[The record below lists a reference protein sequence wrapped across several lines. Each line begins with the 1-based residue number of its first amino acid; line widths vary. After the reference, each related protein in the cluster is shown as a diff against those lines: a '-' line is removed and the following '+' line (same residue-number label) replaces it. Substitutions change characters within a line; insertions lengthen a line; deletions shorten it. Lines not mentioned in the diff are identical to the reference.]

1 MYLRT
6 TEGSAIVGEA
16 PAPPKLHPRCY
27 RLVLAVP
34 GTYAALEEAVRRWIS
49 TCVMSRTLT
58 RQGVPIRRERELVNG
73 NLSLRN
79 IWDRVLQHRIGQQVE
94 IRADYIWGRNRE
106 EAINFSTPAAPPPP
120 SPVVPAPRPAP
131 CPPPTCTP
139 VGTFLPSRHGF
150 RFVNLFSATIPLPG
164 SLPSISHEYGLC
176 GGMATAALDY
186 FLSCIPTPSTTAVPA
201 SGSTLFKYLLRRQL
215 HSLGAPSFSMV
226 RKFLEWTNRPDTTTN
241 VPRTSL
247 PASIL
252 TSLVAPWAN
261 FVMVDGLQE
270 LTVPE
275 FRATVASLSAGR
287 PLVLGLIYVGPG
299 LAVSIWN
306 NHQVLAYGT
315 TSVSSTVTDIRVYD
329 PNAPRDDN
337 VRIRCELLPGAT
349 RVHCVQISS
358 SKPTKVRGFFRMP
371 YTRKTPPCLL

>member
-27 RLVLAVP
+27 RLVLTVP

-58 RQGVPIRRERELVNG
+58 RQGVPIQRERELVNG

-79 IWDRVLQHRIGQQVE
+79 IWDRVLRHRIGQRVE

-106 EAINFSTPAAPPPP
+106 EAINFSTPASPPPP
-120 SPVVPAPRPAP
+120 PPVVPAPRPAP

-139 VGTFLPSRHGF
+139 VGPFLPSRHGF
-150 RFVNLFSATIPLPG
+150 RFGNLFSTTIPLPG
-164 SLPSISHEYGLC
+164 PLPSISPEFGLC
-176 GGMATAALDY
+176 GGMASAALDY
-186 FLSCIPTPSTTAVPA
+186 FLSCISIPSTTAVPA
-201 SGSTLFKYLLRRQL
+201 SGSTLFKYLLSRQL
-215 HSLGAPSFSMV
+215 DSLGPRFGMV
-226 RKFLEWTNRPDTTTN
+226 RKFLEWTNRPDTTTSVARSS
-241 VPRTSL
+241 VP
-247 PASIL
+247 AAVL
-252 TSLVAPWAN
+252 TTIVGAWWTN
-261 FVMVDGLQE
+261 FVTVDGLQE

-287 PLVLGLIYVGPG
+287 SLVLGLVYVGPA
-299 LAVSIWN
+299 AVSIWK
-306 NHQVLAYGT
+306 NHQVLAYGAA
-315 TSVSSTVTDIRVYD
+315 SVSSTVTDIRVYD
-329 PNAPRDDN
+329 PNERQDDN
-337 VRIRCELLPGAT
+337 VRIRCELLSGAT
-349 RVHCVQISS
+349 RVHCVQVSS
-358 SKPTKVRGFFRMP
+358 SETTTVRGFFRMP